1 MKKEMTLLYKV
12 RGNLYV
18 NLTNRCP
25 CACTFCLRSTRETM
39 DEENH
44 SLWLER
50 EPTVEEIIEEFKKW
64 NLDDFKEIVFCGYG
78 EPTERMDAIEEI
90 AAYLKTHYNK
100 PLRINT
106 NGLGNLIWNRDIT
119 PMFKDIDTVSI
130 SLNTP
135 DADKYHA
142 LVRSKFGNRSFN
154 AMLTFAKDV
163 KKYVPNVV
171 MTTVETTICKEEELQ
186 CQAICDSLGVTYRI
200 RQWEG

>member
-1 MKKEMTLLYKV
+1 MEKAMTLLYKV

-44 SLWLER
+44 SLWLQH
-50 EPTVEEIIEEFKKW
+50 EPSVEEVIEEFKKW
-64 NLDDFKEIVFCGYG
+64 DLKHFKEIVFCGYG
-78 EPTERMDAIEEI
+78 EPTERMDAVEQI
-90 AAYLKTHYNK
+90 AGYLKAHYSN

-106 NGLGNLIWNRDIT
+106 NGLGNLIWGRDIT

-135 DADKYHA
+135 NADKYHE
-142 LVRSKFGNRSFN
+142 LVRSKFGNRSFD
-154 AMLTFAKDV
+154 AMLTFAKNV
-163 KKYVPNVV
+163 TKYVPNVV
-171 MTTVETTICKEEELQ
+171 MTTVETTITKEEEAQ
-186 CQAICDSLGVTYRI
+186 CQEICDRLGVTYRI
-200 RQWEG
+200 RKWEG